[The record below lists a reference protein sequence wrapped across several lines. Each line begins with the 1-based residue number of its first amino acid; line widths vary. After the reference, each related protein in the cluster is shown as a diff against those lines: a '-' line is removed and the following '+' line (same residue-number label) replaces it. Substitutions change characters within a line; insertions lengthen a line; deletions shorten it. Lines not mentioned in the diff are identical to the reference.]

1 MRSFTLLA
9 LLLSCLLVGGCADL
23 AALQRLHHDAAL
35 AATSLRSQ
43 ADALDQRLA
52 ALPPDDPSLHSAQ
65 LASAAARTLADAAE
79 LAAAESG
86 RLLTD
91 VNPHPLAQILEW
103 TVPFLPEPYRAPVVL
118 AGAAGLAL
126 LRAARLKA
134 GLASIAHSIQKA
146 LESDP
151 AFAQQFRLHA
161 DTLRSIQ
168 TPLARKVVDQATSG
182 RSFLPV

>member
-1 MRSFTLLA
+1 MRTLT
-9 LLLSCLLVGGCADL
+9 LLLSCLLLGACADL
-23 AALQRLHHDAAL
+23 AALKRFHDDAAL

-43 ADALDQRLA
+43 ADALDQRIA
-52 ALPPDDPSLHSAQ
+52 AVPPDDPSLHTAQ
-65 LASAAARTLADAAE
+65 LASAAARALADAAE

-91 VNPHPLAQILEW
+91 AEPHPFSQILEW
-103 TVPFLPEPYRAPVVL
+103 TIPFLPEPYRAPVIL

-134 GLASIAHSIQKA
+134 GLASIARSIQKA

-151 AFAQQFRLHA
+151 AFAQQFRVHA
-161 DTLRSIQ
+161 DTFRSIQ
-168 TPLARKVVDQATSG
+168 TPLARKVVDQATAG